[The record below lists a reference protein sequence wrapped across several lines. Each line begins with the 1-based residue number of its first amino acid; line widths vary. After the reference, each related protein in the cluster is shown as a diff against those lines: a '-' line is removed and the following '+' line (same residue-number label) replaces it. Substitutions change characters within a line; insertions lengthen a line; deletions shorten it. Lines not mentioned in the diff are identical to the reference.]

1 MVVQRRG
8 VELHP
13 PELEDLGHEHAR
25 AQEVEAVLSHFAED
39 VLFTSPT
46 AAALVPGSG
55 GVVRGK
61 AALREYWAAGL
72 RGTPDLRFEMIAA
85 YVGINT
91 LVINYRNRTVSGR
104 LVNEVL
110 VFDGPLVVEGHATHL
125 DT

>member
-1 MVVQRRG
+1 MDHA
-8 VELHP
+8 ELRAFADRWI
-13 PELEDLGHEHAR
+13 EDWNAHD
-25 AQEVEAVLSHFAED
+25 VEAVLSHFAED

-46 AAALVPGSG
+46 AAVLVPGSG

-72 RGTPDLRFEMIAA
+72 RSTPGLRFEMIAA
-85 YVGINT
+85 YAGIDT
-91 LVINYRNRTVSGR
+91 LVINYRNLTVSGR

-125 DT
+125 DA